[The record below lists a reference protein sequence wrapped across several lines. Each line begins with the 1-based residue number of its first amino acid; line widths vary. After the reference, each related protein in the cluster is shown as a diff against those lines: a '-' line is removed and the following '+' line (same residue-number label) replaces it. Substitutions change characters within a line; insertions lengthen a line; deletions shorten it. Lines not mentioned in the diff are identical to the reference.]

1 MIIDETTK
9 DIIIRIFNMY
19 LEGKSYQTI
28 ANILNMEQIPTLTKS
43 KWKDATIEKIINNKI
58 YMGDY
63 ERYKRIGKQTGQE
76 PVVYMNV
83 VEPIITRAMFED
95 VQAQKKK
102 NQRAFCRD
110 RVYLF
115 MQKDKVEETIM
126 PIIMD
131 LIEYDMTV
139 KNYFYPVLA
148 DKKETNTKKL
158 DKEISLLENKKNRIK
173 EAYLQG
179 IVEVG
184 DFSNDYKVI
193 EEKLNI
199 LEQKRLEII
208 DENKQTFSPQALM
221 ADRDVAKEKLI
232 RSNQFKSMLMAE
244 WERKTKEEK
253 QEFIS
258 KFIESITLVKDKKGY
273 FDLVNLKFRSSYLE
287 QIFKLMENGM
297 FDVEIPFEKG
307 KEIYPITSTVM
318 MDTKELK
325 EYMDKLSN
333 YYEVSYYELK
343 RLDEPKKGYQ
353 KKYFTIDLVNDNG
366 EKFFKLVELVCDD
379 KRFPT
384 QKTNRIVG
392 EIRVKEKEKVS

>member
-1 MIIDETTK
+1 MRLKQDIYHGQCPFGYKRDETKKMIIDETTK

-95 VQAQKKK
+95 VQSQKEK

-115 MQKDKVEETIM
+115 MQKLLCPKCGKIMTCKGSGGKKKKYMYYHCDDCKIYYREDKVEETIM

-173 EAYLQG
+173 
-179 IVEVG
+179 
-184 DFSNDYKVI
+184 
-193 EEKLNI
+193 
-199 LEQKRLEII
+199 
-208 DENKQTFSPQALM
+208 
-221 ADRDVAKEKLI
+221 
-232 RSNQFKSMLMAE
+232 
-244 WERKTKEEK
+244 
-253 QEFIS
+253 
-258 KFIESITLVKDKKGY
+258 
-273 FDLVNLKFRSSYLE
+273 
-287 QIFKLMENGM
+287 
-297 FDVEIPFEKG
+297 
-307 KEIYPITSTVM
+307 
-318 MDTKELK
+318 
-325 EYMDKLSN
+325 
-333 YYEVSYYELK
+333 
-343 RLDEPKKGYQ
+343 
-353 KKYFTIDLVNDNG
+353 
-366 EKFFKLVELVCDD
+366 
-379 KRFPT
+379 
-384 QKTNRIVG
+384 
-392 EIRVKEKEKVS
+392 